1 MPSGKVG
8 AVYHALDPG
17 LKWGFEDGGS
27 DDACEAMRVLG
38 LDTATSGCSAA
49 LWDDGAVTVRRRE
62 PMARGQAEALVPLAQ
77 AALAEA
83 GCAFDALD
91 RIAVTVGPGAFTGLR
106 IALAAARGFAL
117 AAGLPV
123 VGVTSFDAVAH
134 GLPEG
139 ERDGRALLV
148 AVDSRRTEPFL
159 QLFHPDL
166 TPFGEPAMLDPAA
179 VPGWLDGLLA
189 GGAGTGAAPL
199 LVAGDGAAALRPLL
213 EGRADIRFAAGPGM
227 PDAAVVAAL
236 GARREVGLPAQP
248 FYLRPPDVSLP
259 RKTA

>member
-1 MPSGKVG
+1 
-8 AVYHALDPG
+8 
-17 LKWGFEDGGS
+17 
-27 DDACEAMRVLG
+27 MRVLG

-83 GCAFDALD
+83 GCAFAALD
-91 RIAVTVGPGAFTGLR
+91 RVAVTVGPGAFTGLR

-117 AAGLPV
+117 AVGLPV
-123 VGVTSFDAVAH
+123 VGVTSFDAIVH
-134 GLPEG
+134 GLPAA
-139 ERDGRALLV
+139 EREGRAVLV
-148 AVDSRRTEPFL
+148 AVDSRRAEPFL

-166 TPFGEPAMLDPAA
+166 TPLGEPAMLEPAA
-179 VPGWLDGLLA
+179 VPGWLDGLLPAA
-189 GGAGTGAAPL
+189 GAVPL
-199 LVAGDGAAALRPLL
+199 LVAGDGAAPLRPFL
-213 EGRADIRFAAGPGM
+213 EDRPGTRFAAGPGT

-236 GARREVGLPAQP
+236 GAAREAGLPAQP

>member
-17 LKWGFEDGGS
+17 LKCGFEDDGS
-27 DDACEAMRVLG
+27 DEVCEAMRVLG

-49 LWDDGAVTVRRRE
+49 LWDDGRVTARRRE

-123 VGVTSFDAVAH
+123 VGVTSFDAIAH
-134 GLPEG
+134 GLPAAEREG
-139 ERDGRALLV
+139 HVVLV

-166 TPFGEPAMLDPAA
+166 TPLGEPAMLEPAA
-179 VPGWLDGLLA
+179 VPGWLDGLLPA
-189 GGAGTGAAPL
+189 DGAGAGPL

-213 EGRADIRFAAGPGM
+213 EGRAGTRFAAGPGT

-236 GARREVGLPAQP
+236 GASREAGLPAQP

>member
-1 MPSGKVG
+1 
-8 AVYHALDPG
+8 
-17 LKWGFEDGGS
+17 
-27 DDACEAMRVLG
+27 MRVLG

-77 AALAEA
+77 AVMMEA

-123 VGVTSFDAVAH
+123 VGITSFDAIAH
-134 GLPEG
+134 GLPEA
-139 ERDGRALLV
+139 ERDGHAVLV
-148 AVDSRRTEPFL
+148 AVDSRRSEPFL
-159 QLFHPDL
+159 QLFRPDL
-166 TPFGEPAMLDPAA
+166 TPFGEPAMLEPVA

-189 GGAGTGAAPL
+189 GGAGPL

-213 EGRADIRFAAGPGM
+213 EGRSETAFAEGAGT

-236 GARREVGLPAQP
+236 GAMRDVGLPAQP

>member
-1 MPSGKVG
+1 
-8 AVYHALDPG
+8 
-17 LKWGFEDGGS
+17 
-27 DDACEAMRVLG
+27 MRVLG

-62 PMARGQAEALVPLAQ
+62 PMARGQAEALVPLAH
-77 AALAEA
+77 AVMTEA

-123 VGVTSFDAVAH
+123 VGITSFDAVAH
-134 GLPEG
+134 GLPDA
-139 ERDGRALLV
+139 ERDGRAVLV

-159 QLFHPDL
+159 HLFHPDL
-166 TPFGEPAMLDPAA
+166 TPFGEPAMLEPAA
-179 VPGWLDGLLA
+179 VPGWLDGLLPA
-189 GGAGTGAAPL
+189 GPL
-199 LVAGDGAAALRPLL
+199 LVAGDGAGPLRPLL
-213 EGRADIRFAAGPGM
+213 DGRADTVFAAGPGT

>member
-17 LKWGFEDGGS
+17 LKWGFEDGGP

-49 LWDDGAVTVRRRE
+49 LWDDGAVTARRRE

-77 AALAEA
+77 AALADA

-106 IALAAARGFAL
+106 IALAAARGFAV

-123 VGVTSFDAVAH
+123 VGVTSFDAIAH
-134 GLPEG
+134 GLPEA
-139 ERDGRALLV
+139 ERDGRTVLV
-148 AVDSRRTEPFL
+148 AVDSRRAEPFL

-166 TPFGEPAMLDPAA
+166 TPFGEPAMLEPAA
-179 VPGWLDGLLA
+179 VPGWLDGLLS
-189 GGAGTGAAPL
+189 GGDGTRPL

-213 EGRADIRFAAGPGM
+213 EGRADTAFAAGPGT
-227 PDAAVVAAL
+227 PDAAVVATL
-236 GARREVGLPAQP
+236 GARREAGLPAQP

>member
-1 MPSGKVG
+1 
-8 AVYHALDPG
+8 
-17 LKWGFEDGGS
+17 
-27 DDACEAMRVLG
+27 MRVLG

-179 VPGWLDGLLA
+179 VPGWLDGFLP
-189 GGAGTGAAPL
+189 TGPL
-199 LVAGDGAAALRPLL
+199 LVAGDGAGSLRPLL
-213 EGRADIRFAAGPGM
+213 EDRPKTDFAAGPGT

-236 GARREVGLPAQP
+236 GAVREVGLPAQP